1 MRVRRAATTTTAA
14 GPAGF
19 GNGYYQFPNLL
30 AGPYCV
36 QFSGIPAGWSISPAN
51 VGGNDVVDSDA
62 DPATGRITN
71 INLTANDPN
80 EDLGIY
86 VPGSLGDNVQ
96 CVSTGQ
102 GLANITVNLFKDFD
116 ANGVPDGPVFRTT
129 QTNASGFYQFT
140 GLEVALAGGT
150 NTTKYI
156 VRGGHRRPRP
166 GRLQRA
172 HPADVV
178 QPAADEHQ
186 PQRPQQRLQV
196 PAAGA
201 LHVG

>member
-1 MRVRRAATTTTAA
+1 MWYDQNQNGIQDPNEPGYNGVTVQLFPNATCAGAPSATTTTVA

-80 EDLGIY
+80 EDMGIY
-86 VPGSLGDNVQ
+86 VPGTLGDNVQ

-140 GLEVALAGGT
+140 GLES
-150 NTTKYI
+150 
-156 VRGGHRRPRP
+156 RW
-166 GRLQRA
+166 
-172 HPADVV
+172 
-178 QPAADEHQ
+178 PAA
-186 PQRPQQRLQV
+186 PTP
-196 PAAGA
+196 PGTSC
-201 LHVG
+201 G